1 MIFTKEQIENI
12 KHKHANEK
20 LYCVVSGLEDGQTV
34 TKSCI
39 VRKPNRQDLSFISV
53 IRDPIKRKEALLN
66 QIWVVGDE
74 DFKTDDEL
82 FLGLSAKLS
91 ELISV
96 KEVEIKNL

>member
-1 MIFTKEQIENI
+1 MIFTKEQIEKL
-12 KHKHANEK
+12 KHKHANVK
-20 LYCVVSGLEDGQTV
+20 LFCVVSGMEDGQTV

-66 QIWVVGDE
+66 QIWVAGDE

>member
-1 MIFTKEQIENI
+1 MIFTKEQIEDI
-12 KHKHANEK
+12 KHKHGNEK
-20 LYCVVSGLEDGQTV
+20 LFFVVSGLEDGQTV

-66 QIWVVGDE
+66 QIWVAGDE

>member
-1 MIFTKEQIENI
+1 MIFTKELIEDL

-20 LYCVVSGLEDGQTV
+20 LFCVVSGLEDGQIETR
-34 TKSCI
+34 SCI

-66 QIWVVGDE
+66 QIWLAGDE

>member
-1 MIFTKEQIENI
+1 MIFTKEQIEDI

-20 LYCVVSGLEDGQTV
+20 LFFVVSGLEDGQTV

-66 QIWVVGDE
+66 QIWVAGDE

-82 FLGLSAKLS
+82 FLGLSAKLT

>member
-1 MIFTKEQIENI
+1 MIFTKEQIEDI

-20 LYCVVSGLEDGQTV
+20 LFFVVSGLEDGQTV
-34 TKSCI
+34 IKSCI

-66 QIWVVGDE
+66 QIWVAGDE

>member
-1 MIFTKEQIENI
+1 MIFTKEQIEDI
-12 KHKHANEK
+12 KHKYANEK
-20 LYCVVSGLEDGQTV
+20 LFFVVSGLEDGQTA

-66 QIWVVGDE
+66 QIWVAGDE

-82 FLGLSAKLS
+82 FLGLSSKLS

>member
-20 LYCVVSGLEDGQTV
+20 LFCIVSGLEDGKTE

-66 QIWVVGDE
+66 QIWVAGDE

-96 KEVEIKNL
+96 KEVDIKNL

>member
-1 MIFTKEQIENI
+1 MIFTKEQIETL
-12 KHKHANEK
+12 KAKHANEK
-20 LYCVVSGLEDGQTV
+20 LFCVVSGLEDGQIETR
-34 TKSCI
+34 SCI

-53 IRDPIKRKEALLN
+53 IKDPIKRKEALLN
-66 QIWVVGDE
+66 QIWLAGDE

>member
-1 MIFTKEQIENI
+1 MIFTKEQIEKL

-20 LYCVVSGLEDGQTV
+20 LFCVVSGLEDGQTV

-66 QIWVVGDE
+66 QIWVAGDE

>member
-1 MIFTKEQIENI
+1 MIYTKEQIEDI

-20 LYCVVSGLEDGQTV
+20 LFCVVSGLEDGQTV

-66 QIWVVGDE
+66 QIWVAGDE

-91 ELISV
+91 ELINV

>member
-20 LYCVVSGLEDGQTV
+20 LFFVVSGLEDGQTEI
-34 TKSCI
+34 KSCI

>member
-1 MIFTKEQIENI
+1 MIFTKDQIEDI

-20 LYCVVSGLEDGQTV
+20 LFFVVSGLEDGQTV

-66 QIWVVGDE
+66 QIWVAGDE

>member
-1 MIFTKEQIENI
+1 MIYTKEQIEDI
-12 KHKHANEK
+12 KHKHVNEK
-20 LYCVVSGLEDGQTV
+20 LFFVVSGLEDGQTE

-66 QIWVVGDE
+66 QIWVAGDE

>member
-1 MIFTKEQIENI
+1 MIFTKEQIEEL
-12 KHKHANEK
+12 KHNHANEK
-20 LYCVVSGLEDGQTV
+20 LFCVVSGLEDGQTL

-66 QIWVVGDE
+66 QIWVAGDE

>member
-1 MIFTKEQIENI
+1 MIFTKEQIEEI
-12 KHKHANEK
+12 KQKNANQK
-20 LYCVVSGLEDGQTV
+20 LFCVVSGLEDGQAE

-39 VRKPNRQDLSFISV
+39 LRKPNRQDLSFISV

-66 QIWVVGDE
+66 QIWVAGDE

-91 ELISV
+91 DLISL